1 MFLILVDSNN
11 INPDLSLARYIRDY
25 ANLKGTKI
33 KIFKYIS
40 IFLIYRYFQ
49 KIKGTKISCNQAGCG
64 ACVVTAKVPDLVSGS
79 TKTMSINSVSFF

>member
-33 KIFKYIS
+33 KIFKFIS
-40 IFLIYRYFQ
+40 IFLI
-49 KIKGTKISCNQAGCG
+49 CNIFKKL
-64 ACVVTAKVPDLVSGS
+64 KVPKLVAIKPDVVLVWSLP
-79 TKTMSINSVSFF
+79 KFRIWFREVRKR